1 MIKPN
6 GTEFVALKIKNN
18 DFISK
23 IINSPHRNMGTG
35 PKKRLCV
42 WRKIWWKTEGYCSMD
57 VKVVVNIMSYHMSI

>member
-35 PKKRLCV
+35 AEKRL
-42 WRKIWWKTEGYCSMD
+42 RL
-57 VKVVVNIMSYHMSI
+57 